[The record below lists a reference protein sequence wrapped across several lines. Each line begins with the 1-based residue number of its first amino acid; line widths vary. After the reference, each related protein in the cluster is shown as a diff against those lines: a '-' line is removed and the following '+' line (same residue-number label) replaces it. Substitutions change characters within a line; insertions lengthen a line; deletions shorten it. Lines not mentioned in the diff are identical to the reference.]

1 MAPKAKSFARAA
13 MAEASSVQAEAVA
26 AEPEEV
32 ITANNAYELFKEF
45 KKNKSTEQT
54 NLKRWNALVTYT
66 NEQKTPVYKNKNVD
80 KLNGVLEMYPS
91 RKAKIEAVPAKQVP
105 TKVTLSKEVVGKAD
119 YNQKRAANVKV
130 RAEGK
135 KSLQNNED

>member
-1 MAPKAKSFARAA
+1 MAA
-13 MAEASSVQAEAVA
+13 ASSVQAEAVA

-32 ITANNAYELFKEF
+32 ITANNAYEKFKEL

-80 KLNGVLEMYPS
+80 TLNGVLEMYPFL
-91 RKAKIEAVPAKQVP
+91 KAKIEAGQAKQVP
-105 TKVTLSKEVVGKAD
+105 TEVIC
-119 YNQKRAANVKV
+119 QKGWWARLITT
-130 RAEGK
+130 RSGRPM
-135 KSLQNNED
+135 SR